1 MTQARFPLGHYV
13 DDVLGAARTDIRWTG
28 GYLLDILCSC
38 LGFLADPAK
47 ANDFRWVMDVLGVEA
62 QLVWADKLIRLR
74 VSTDKIRKWLEV
86 LARILADRR
95 LTPEEASKMAG
106 RLSFAVTA
114 AGNKVGRAF
123 IKPSTP
129 KCLPPFPIPTVVDFC
144 SVQLSGGWH
153 TFLPVSQR
161 HIVRLLLVHTLS
173 VGQMLREPPGSWRRS
188 SPLRGA
194 CGSQDAES
202 LISSG
207 PSYSH
212 ELMTR

>member
-13 DDVLGAARTDIRWTG
+13 DDFLGAARTDIRWTG

-38 LGFLADPAK
+38 LGFLADPSK

-62 QLVWADKLIRLR
+62 HLVWADKLIRLR

-123 IKPSTP
+123 IKPFYAQVFAP
-129 KCLPPFPIPTVVDFC
+129 LPDSHC
-144 SVQLSGGWH
+144 SGFLLSAVKWWMAYLFARFAATHSSALARPHLICWTDAAGA
-153 TFLPVSQR
+153 S
-161 HIVRLLLVHTLS
+161 RLLAAVIT
-173 VGQMLREPPGSWRRS
+173 
-188 SPLRGA
+188 SPRG
-194 CGSQDAES
+194 
-202 LISSG
+202 LWF
-207 PSYSH
+207 
-212 ELMTR
+212 TRCRVPEFIWAQ

>member
-1 MTQARFPLGHYV
+1 
-13 DDVLGAARTDIRWTG
+13 
-28 GYLLDILCSC
+28 
-38 LGFLADPAK
+38 
-47 ANDFRWVMDVLGVEA
+47 MDVLGVEA

-74 VSTDKIRKWLEV
+74 VSKDKIRKWLEV

-123 IKPSTP
+123 IKPFYAQVFA
-129 KCLPPFPIPTVVDFC
+129 PFPIPTAVDFY

-161 HIVRLLLVHTLS
+161 HIVRL
-173 VGQMLREPPGSWRRS
+173 
-188 SPLRGA
+188 
-194 CGSQDAES
+194 
-202 LISSG
+202 
-207 PSYSH
+207 
-212 ELMTR
+212 